1 VWVEYYREMNL
12 PDKADLKAVE
22 EKLSLLANRYK
33 VSYRAAQGDGSKTAI
48 EIFDG
53 KKLFSKLVFDAPA
66 GQGQPGQ
73 KKIAIVIDDVGYSK
87 DLSRFLDIGIPI
99 TFAVF
104 PHERFTKAVC
114 DELSRKK
121 MPFILHLPMEP
132 DAYPKVDPGKAAL
145 LIKMSDA
152 EIKKIFLSDI
162 ASTPGAV
169 GVSNHM
175 GSRFTSNLEKMRV
188 VLKLV
193 KDKNLFYFDSVT
205 STATQAGKAAREA
218 GIQFAENTIFL
229 DNIDEL
235 AVTKKQIQYALK
247 KAIKRGRIAV
257 IGHISR
263 KYLPEAI
270 KESIPDFKK
279 NGVEFVYLTDIVS
292 QAK

>member
-1 VWVEYYREMNL
+1 
-12 PDKADLKAVE
+12 
-22 EKLSLLANRYK
+22 
-33 VSYRAAQGDGSKTAI
+33 
-48 EIFDG
+48 
-53 KKLFSKLVFDAPA
+53 
-66 GQGQPGQ
+66 
-73 KKIAIVIDDVGYSK
+73 
-87 DLSRFLDIGIPI
+87 
-99 TFAVF
+99 
-104 PHERFTKAVC
+104 
-114 DELSRKK
+114 
-121 MPFILHLPMEP
+121 
-132 DAYPKVDPGKAAL
+132 
-145 LIKMSDA
+145 MSDA